1 MGRPLNK
8 KYFGKRNTG
17 AAGTF
22 GNTNLLPT
30 DYDLGGLKA
39 NGVTVGTAGSYTG
52 TQVAA
57 PLTVTFPAPALA
69 SEGATTATGTVTGY
83 KYLSGSTL
91 TGTQTVAYT
100 TGAGT
105 LVASVGSTSITF
117 TPTLTTYSGLSI
129 GSVTTGGV
137 VTLTGGTFTG
147 VKGTSVTFDA
157 GLTGTTGLT
166 AGATYY
172 VTTSVSSSSTITLA
186 STYALAVA
194 GTAITIA
201 GGTPTGTLTL
211 TVGTTYA
218 SVASIALV
226 SGGTGITVTQV
237 AAMIATPV
245 ALTQS
250 TSSGAGATLTST
262 AGSSN
267 FGVTDVTLTNGG
279 NGYIN
284 TVPVTPSIT
293 STTLTAISAFTSSG
307 FSSTSLTGS
316 YLLATPQSA
325 GTFYVGQVLTLTG
338 TNTGTTITGY
348 STGKSYLVK
357 TTNGTST
364 FTLTNI
370 DGTAVANGTAS
381 GDIVGLTINLY
392 KATVSSTDQLV
403 PGFKVVTT
411 GTGGSLT
418 ASTYYIIAVN
428 GATEIVLSSSA
439 GGNATAVTSATS
451 TATTVVS
458 GNIAATF
465 SVASAAAN
473 LAFAAQV
480 TTGYTGN
487 YAAIQAQALSTTGGV
502 VRQDTD
508 IIKQENTQRFRVEN
522 ADGVF
527 YAKLVNAFPT
537 VGGTMA
543 INATDFNGSTYW
555 VTKITNRRCR
565 VTQNVV
571 KTSFQFADGAT
582 VNWTFGSAVTGVSV
596 KIDNA

>member
-22 GNTNLLPT
+22 GNTNTLPT

-39 NGVTVGTAGSYTG
+39 LSIGSITAGSF
-52 TQVAA
+52 TQAQAA
-57 PLTVTFPAPALA
+57 ATSFTFPAPALA
-69 SEGATTATGTVTGY
+69 SEGGTTAVGTPTF
-83 KYLSGSTL
+83 TIL
-91 TGTQTVAYT
+91 TGTTNSVGSQTKAYT
-100 TGAGT
+100 TGAGSLSVAYGGVTSTYTPT
-105 LVASVGSTSITF
+105 LTASQTGLAITNITTAGVATISSGTYVVGQDVVVTGVTLGTATGFANGTYYVAVVGSSTSITLASSYANAVAASPVAITTVTGSGTVTASTVVVGATYNTVASVAVVAGGTYAQSGVTAGLAAAQ
-117 TPTLTTYSGLSI
+117 TP
-129 GSVTTGGV
+129 VPAVTGG
-137 VTLTGGTFTG
+137 
-147 VKGTSVTFDA
+147 A
-157 GLTGTTGLT
+157 GLTITP
-166 AGATYY
+166 AT
-172 VTTSVSSSSTITLA
+172 
-186 STYALAVA
+186 
-194 GTAITIA
+194 
-201 GGTPTGTLTL
+201 
-211 TVGTTYA
+211 
-218 SVASIALV
+218 
-226 SGGTGITVTQV
+226 
-237 AAMIATPV
+237 
-245 ALTQS
+245 
-250 TSSGAGATLTST
+250 
-262 AGSSN
+262 
-267 FGVTDVTLTNGG
+267 FGVNGVTYTNTG

-316 YLLATPQSA
+316 YSLATPQSA

-357 TTNGTST
+357 ATNGTST

-392 KATVSSTDQLV
+392 KATVGSTDQLV

-418 ASTYYIIAVN
+418 AGTYYIIAVN
-428 GATEIVLSSSA
+428 GTTEIVLSGSA
-439 GGNATAVTSATS
+439 GGNATAVTTATS

-458 GNIAATF
+458 GN
-465 SVASAAAN
+465 VAVTINSNQGAAASMT
-473 LAFAAQV
+473 FAAQV

-487 YAAIQAQALSTTGGV
+487 YAAIQAQALATTGGV

-543 INATDFNGSTYW
+543 INAVDSAGGTYW

-565 VTQNVV
+565 VTRN
-571 KTSFQFADGAT
+571 TGTQFADGAT
-582 VNWTFGSAVTGVSV
+582 VNWVFGTPIINVSV

>member
-39 NGVTVGTAGSYTG
+39 LNATVATPGSYT
-52 TQVAA
+52 QVQAA
-57 PLTVTFPAPALA
+57 ALTTVFPAPALA
-69 SEGATTATGTVTGY
+69 SEGAVTAVGTPTFSILTATVG
-83 KYLSGSTL
+83 
-91 TGTQTVAYT
+91 GTQTQAYLG
-100 TGAGT
+100 GAGNPISIT
-105 LVASVGSTSITF
+105 YGGVTSTF
-117 TPTLTTYSGLSI
+117 TPTLT
-129 GSVTTGGV
+129 GSTTGI
-137 VTLTGGTFTG
+137 
-147 VKGTSVTFDA
+147 SV
-157 GLTGTTGLT
+157 
-166 AGATYY
+166 
-172 VTTSVSSSSTITLA
+172 TSVSSAGVAVVASGTYIKGQDFVLSGASAGNGTYYVQTGGASVTSITITT
-186 STYALAVA
+186 SYALAIGSTTPVVVASTGGTAVLGATYNTVASVGAATSGTYQQAGVVA
-194 GTAITIA
+194 GLTAA
-201 GGTPTGTLTL
+201 
-211 TVGTTYA
+211 
-218 SVASIALV
+218 
-226 SGGTGITVTQV
+226 Q
-237 AAMIATPV
+237 AT
-245 ALTQS
+245 TQS
-250 TSSGAGATLTST
+250 TSSGAGLTLAPASF
-262 AGSSN
+262 AVN
-267 FGVTDVTLTNGG
+267 GVTYTNTG

-338 TNTGTTITGY
+338 TNGGTTITGY

-370 DGTAVANGTAS
+370 DGTAVANGLAS
-381 GDIVGLTINLY
+381 GDITGLTINLY

-418 ASTYYIIAVN
+418 AGTYYIIAVN

-439 GGNATAVTSATS
+439 GGNATAVTTATS

-458 GNIAATF
+458 GNTAITF
-465 SVASAAAN
+465 GSGSAAGTMT
-473 LAFAAQV
+473 FAAQV

-487 YAAIQAQALSTTGGV
+487 YATIQAQALATTGGV

-543 INATDFNGSTYW
+543 INAVDSAGGTYW

-565 VTQNVV
+565 VTRNSG
-571 KTSFQFADGAT
+571 TQFADGAT
-582 VNWTFGSAVTGVSV
+582 VNWVFGSPVASVSV

>member
-39 NGVTVGTAGSYTG
+39 LSIGSITAGSF
-52 TQVAA
+52 TQAQAA
-57 PLTVTFPAPALA
+57 ATSFTFPAPALA
-69 SEGATTATGTVTGY
+69 SEGAVTAVGTPTF
-83 KYLSGSTL
+83 TIL
-91 TGTQTVAYT
+91 TGTTNSVGSQTKAYT
-100 TGAGT
+100 TGAGS
-105 LVASVGSTSITF
+105 LSVAYGGVTSTY
-117 TPTLTTYSGLSI
+117 TPTLTASQTGLSI
-129 GSVTTGGV
+129 TNITTAGVATISSGTYVVGQDVV
-137 VTLTGGTFTG
+137 VTGVTLGTATGFANG
-147 VKGTSVTFDA
+147 
-157 GLTGTTGLT
+157 
-166 AGATYY
+166 TYY
-172 VTTSVSSSSTITLA
+172 VAVVTNGTTITLA
-186 STYALAVA
+186 SSYANAVA
-194 GTAITIA
+194 ASPVAITTVTGSGTVTASTVVVGGTYNTVASVAVVA
-201 GGTPTGTLTL
+201 GGTYTQAGVTAGLAAAQTPTP
-211 TVGTTYA
+211 A
-218 SVASIALV
+218 V
-226 SGGTGITVTQV
+226 SGGAGLTITP
-237 AAMIATPV
+237 AT
-245 ALTQS
+245 
-250 TSSGAGATLTST
+250 
-262 AGSSN
+262 
-267 FGVTDVTLTNGG
+267 FGVNGVTYTNTG

-338 TNTGTTITGY
+338 TNGGTTITGY

-370 DGTAVANGTAS
+370 DGTAVANGLAS
-381 GDIVGLTINLY
+381 GDITGLTINLY

-418 ASTYYIIAVN
+418 AGTYYIIAVN

-439 GGNATAVTSATS
+439 GGNATAVTTATS

-458 GNIAATF
+458 GN
-465 SVASAAAN
+465 VAVTINSNQGAAASMT
-473 LAFAAQV
+473 FAAQV

-487 YAAIQAQALSTTGGV
+487 YAAIQAQSLATTGGV

-508 IIKQENTQRFRVEN
+508 IIKQENTQRFRVESS
-522 ADGVF
+522 DGVF
-527 YAKLVNAFPT
+527 YAKLVNALPT

-543 INATDFNGSTYW
+543 INATDSAGGTYW

-565 VTQNVV
+565 VTRNSG
-571 KTSFQFADGAT
+571 TQFADGAT
-582 VNWTFGSAVTGVSV
+582 VNWTFGTAVLNTSV

>member
-17 AAGTF
+17 ATGLY
-22 GNTNLLPT
+22 GNTSLLPT

-39 NGVTVGTAGSYTG
+39 LGIGSITAGSF
-52 TQVAA
+52 TQAQAA
-57 PLTVTFPAPALA
+57 ATSFTFPAPALA
-69 SEGATTATGTVTGY
+69 SEGGVTAVGTPTFSILTATV
-83 KYLSGSTL
+83 SGSATK
-91 TGTQTVAYT
+91 AYLAT
-100 TGAGT
+100 DV
-105 LVASVGSTSITF
+105 LSVTYGGVTSTW
-117 TPTLTTYSGLSI
+117 TPTLSTISGNTITNTNGTAVTVTSGSYI
-129 GSVTTGGV
+129 QGTSFITGASVTT
-137 VTLTGGTFTG
+137 
-147 VKGTSVTFDA
+147 TS
-157 GLTGTTGLT
+157 GLAAST
-166 AGATYY
+166 TYY
-172 VTTSVSSSSTITLA
+172 VAATTSSSTTVTLA
-186 STYALAVA
+186 SSYANALA
-194 GTAITIA
+194 GTAITFTGGSTAISNGTVTIGTVA
-201 GGTPTGTLTL
+201 GTLASVAVASGGTYQQSGVTSGLASAQTPTGTSGTGHTL
-211 TVGTTYA
+211 TP
-218 SVASIALV
+218 
-226 SGGTGITVTQV
+226 
-237 AAMIATPV
+237 AT
-245 ALTQS
+245 
-250 TSSGAGATLTST
+250 
-262 AGSSN
+262 
-267 FGVTDVTLTNGG
+267 FGVNGVTYTNTG

-403 PGFKVVTT
+403 PGLKVVTT

-418 ASTYYIIAVN
+418 AGTYYIIAVN
-428 GATEIVLSSSA
+428 GATEIVLSGSA

-458 GNIAATF
+458 GN
-465 SVASAAAN
+465 VAVTINSNQGAAASMT
-473 LAFAAQV
+473 FAAQV

-487 YAAIQAQALSTTGGV
+487 YAAMQAVALSTTGGV
-502 VRQDTD
+502 ARQDTD

-527 YAKLVNAFPT
+527 YAKLVTTFPT

-543 INATDFNGSTYW
+543 INAVDSAGGSYW
-555 VTKITNRRCR
+555 VSKITNRRCR
-565 VTQNVV
+565 VTRN
-571 KTSFQFADGAT
+571 TGTQFADGAT
-582 VNWTFGSAVTGVSV
+582 VNWTFGSAVLNVSV
-596 KIDNA
+596 KIDNV

>member
-17 AAGTF
+17 AAGTY

-39 NGVTVGTAGSYTG
+39 LGIGSITAGSFTG
-52 TQVAA
+52 AQADAA
-57 PLTVTFPAPALA
+57 TFTFPTPALA
-69 SEGATTATGTVTGY
+69 SEGAVTAVGTPTFTTLTATISGSQTRAYPATAGAIIVGSGTTASTYTATLRTQALTTVAYSSATQISFDTTTTAYISGTNITISGASITGNMTIGGVAIAAGQTYYLGAPTTATAATLYATYQNAVNATSPLAISNGT
-83 KYLSGSTL
+83 
-91 TGTQTVAYT
+91 T
-100 TGAGT
+100 TGA
-105 LVASVGSTSITF
+105 TF
-117 TPTLTTYSGLSI
+117 T
-129 GSVTTGGV
+129 V
-137 VTLTGGTFTG
+137 
-147 VKGTSVTFDA
+147 
-157 GLTGTTGLT
+157 
-166 AGATYY
+166 GATYST
-172 VTTSVSSSSTITLA
+172 VT
-186 STYALAVA
+186 AV
-194 GTAITIA
+194 
-201 GGTPTGTLTL
+201 
-211 TVGTTYA
+211 TV
-218 SVASIALV
+218 V
-226 SGGTGITVTQV
+226 SGGTIK
-237 AAMIATPV
+237 
-245 ALTQS
+245 
-250 TSSGAGATLTST
+250 SGAVTAYNAATVVTT
-262 AGSSN
+262 TDGTGSSLSVTPATFGIN
-267 FGVTDVTLTNGG
+267 GVTYTNTG

-338 TNTGTTITGY
+338 SNTGTTITGY

-392 KATVSSTDQLV
+392 KATVGSTDQLV
-403 PGFKVVTT
+403 PGLKVVTT

-418 ASTYYIIAVN
+418 AGTYYIIAVN
-428 GATEIVLSSSA
+428 GATEIVLSSSV
-439 GGNATAVTSATS
+439 GGNATAVTTATS

-458 GNIAATF
+458 GNVVVTIGNNQ
-465 SVASAAAN
+465 SAAASMT
-473 LAFAAQV
+473 FAAQV

-487 YAAIQAQALSTTGGV
+487 YAAIQAQALATTGGV

-508 IIKQENTQRFRVEN
+508 IVKQENTQRFRVEN

>member
-17 AAGTF
+17 ATGTF

-39 NGVTVGTAGSYTG
+39 LNATVATPGSYT
-52 TQVAA
+52 QVQAA
-57 PLTVTFPAPALA
+57 ALTTVFPAPALA
-69 SEGATTATGTVTGY
+69 SEGAVTAVGTPTFSILTATVG
-83 KYLSGSTL
+83 
-91 TGTQTVAYT
+91 GTQTQAYLG
-100 TGAGT
+100 GAGNPISIT
-105 LVASVGSTSITF
+105 YGGVTSTF
-117 TPTLTTYSGLSI
+117 TPTLT
-129 GSVTTGGV
+129 GSTTGI
-137 VTLTGGTFTG
+137 
-147 VKGTSVTFDA
+147 SV
-157 GLTGTTGLT
+157 
-166 AGATYY
+166 
-172 VTTSVSSSSTITLA
+172 TSVSSAGVAVVASGTYIKGQDFVLSGASAGNGTYYVQTGGASVTSITITT
-186 STYALAVA
+186 SYALAIGSTTPVVVASTGGTAVLGATYNTVASVGAATSGTYQQAGVVA
-194 GTAITIA
+194 GLTAA
-201 GGTPTGTLTL
+201 
-211 TVGTTYA
+211 
-218 SVASIALV
+218 
-226 SGGTGITVTQV
+226 Q
-237 AAMIATPV
+237 AT
-245 ALTQS
+245 TQS
-250 TSSGAGATLTST
+250 TSSGAGLTLAPASF
-262 AGSSN
+262 AVN
-267 FGVTDVTLTNGG
+267 GVTYTNTG

-284 TVPVTPSIT
+284 SSVPVTPSIT

-338 TNTGTTITGY
+338 TNGGTTITGY

-370 DGTAVANGTAS
+370 DGTAVANGLAS
-381 GDIVGLTINLY
+381 GDITGLTINLY

-418 ASTYYIIAVN
+418 AGTYYIIAVN

-439 GGNATAVTSATS
+439 GGNATAVTTATS

-458 GNIAATF
+458 GNTAITF
-465 SVASAAAN
+465 GSGSAAGTMT
-473 LAFAAQV
+473 FAAQV

-487 YAAIQAQALSTTGGV
+487 YATIQAQALATTGGV

-543 INATDFNGSTYW
+543 INAVDSAGGTYW

-565 VTQNVV
+565 VTRNSG
-571 KTSFQFADGAT
+571 TQFADGAT
-582 VNWTFGSAVTGVSV
+582 VNWNLSTAVLNTSV

>member
-39 NGVTVGTAGSYTG
+39 LSIGSITAGSF
-52 TQVAA
+52 TQAQAA
-57 PLTVTFPAPALA
+57 ATSFTFPAPALA
-69 SEGATTATGTVTGY
+69 SEGAVTAVGTPTFSILTATVG
-83 KYLSGSTL
+83 
-91 TGTQTVAYT
+91 GTQTQAYLGNPISLT
-100 TGAGT
+100 YGG
-105 LVASVGSTSITF
+105 VTSTF
-117 TPTLTTYSGLSI
+117 TPTLTASTPGITVTSVSSAGVAVVASGTYVKGQDFVLSGASA
-129 GSVTTGGV
+129 GNGTYYVQTG
-137 VTLTGGTFTG
+137 
-147 VKGTSVTFDA
+147 GTSVTSITITTSYALAIGSTTPVVVASTGGTAVLGATYNTVASVGAATIGTYQQAGVVA
-157 GLTGTTGLT
+157 GLTAPQATTQL
-166 AGATYY
+166 
-172 VTTSVSSSSTITLA
+172 
-186 STYALAVA
+186 
-194 GTAITIA
+194 
-201 GGTPTGTLTL
+201 
-211 TVGTTYA
+211 
-218 SVASIALV
+218 
-226 SGGTGITVTQV
+226 
-237 AAMIATPV
+237 
-245 ALTQS
+245 
-250 TSSGAGATLTST
+250 TSSGAGLTLAPAT
-262 AGSSN
+262 
-267 FGVTDVTLTNGG
+267 FGVNGVTYTNTG

-357 TTNGTST
+357 ATNGTST

-392 KATVSSTDQLV
+392 KATVSSTDQLI
-403 PGFKVVTT
+403 PGLKVVTT

-418 ASTYYIIAVN
+418 AGTYYIIAVN
-428 GATEIVLSSSA
+428 GATEIVLSGSA
-439 GGNATAVTSATS
+439 GGNATAVTTATS

-458 GNIAATF
+458 GN
-465 SVASAAAN
+465 VAVTINSNQGAAASMT
-473 LAFAAQV
+473 FAAQV

-487 YAAIQAQALSTTGGV
+487 YAAIQAQALATTGGV

-527 YAKLVNAFPT
+527 YAKLVNALPT

-543 INATDFNGSTYW
+543 INAVDSAGGTYW

-565 VTQNVV
+565 VTRNSG
-571 KTSFQFADGAT
+571 TQFADGAT
-582 VNWTFGSAVTGVSV
+582 VNWTFGSAVSSVSV